1 MFEHGHVR
9 VLEYIDCN
17 CEYWMREGASTWS
30 VLVIVI
36 NEVYKRRIVIDKMN
50 KKMNNRVVIR

>member
-1 MFEHGHVR
+1 
-9 VLEYIDCN
+9 
-17 CEYWMREGASTWS
+17 MREGASTWS